1 MRHSKRLNLI
11 ALALA
16 ASALPHLAQA
26 AQPNPDRHIVKFAP
40 GKSAAARAALTR
52 AAARVA
58 LELPLHDAVAVELPA
73 AALAGLA
80 RNPNI
85 EYVEPDVVRHPMQ
98 LSSQIERI
106 PYGIPMV
113 QADMVPDTLAGNRK
127 ICIIDSGYDRGHE
140 DLGAGS
146 NVTGEFDSGTGWWY
160 TDENHHGTHVAGTVA
175 AIFNGLGVVGVAPNK
190 LLKLHI
196 VKVFGADGWAYSSTL
211 TAAVDKCA
219 AAGANVISM
228 SLGGGASSR
237 TEIAAFDK
245 YYKRAGNSI
254 LSIAAAGNA
263 GNTRVSYPAGYANVV
278 SVAAVD
284 ENRAWATFSQYNK
297 DVELAAPGVA
307 VLSTVPMGTGRK
319 SSLSVDRIYV
329 SAAMDGS
336 PVGSSVTGA
345 TLVDCGTGA
354 AACIAAVGSK
364 VCLIERGTNTFAE
377 KVQNCHAGGGSAAV
391 IYNNVAGMLYG
402 TVDGGGTTIPSVGV
416 SDLDGAIL
424 KTKTGN
430 GATAA
435 VNATNYA
442 YFDGTSMATPHVS
455 AVAALVWSYRPTC
468 SAATLRSA
476 LTATAMDLGAAGRDT
491 RFGFGLVQA
500 LAAKN
505 RLTSA
510 AVSCP

>member
-85 EYVEPDVVRHPMQ
+85 EYVEPDVVRYPMQ
-98 LSSQIERI
+98 FSSQIERI

-113 QADMVPDTLAGNRK
+113 QADKVPDTLAGNRK

-263 GNTRVSYPAGYANVV
+263 GNTQVSYPAGYANVV

-319 SSLSVDRIYV
+319 SSLSVDRIYA

-336 PVGSSVTGA
+336 PVGSSVGA

-354 AACIAAVGSK
+354 AACIAAEGSK

-455 AVAALVWSYRPTC
+455 AVAALVWSHKTGC
-468 SAATLRSA
+468 SAATVRNVLN
-476 LTATAMDLGAAGRDT
+476 ATASDILPAGRDNKT
-491 RFGFGLVQA
+491 GFGLVQA
-500 LAAKN
+500 RAATDRLLATA
-505 RLTSA
+505 
-510 AVSCP
+510 CP

>member
-1 MRHSKRLNLI
+1 MRHSKCLNLV

-85 EYVEPDVVRHPMQ
+85 EYVEPDVVRYPMQ
-98 LSSQIERI
+98 FSSQIERI

-113 QADMVPDTLAGNRK
+113 QADKVPDTLAGNRK

-263 GNTRVSYPAGYANVV
+263 GNTQVSYPAGYANVV

-319 SSLSVDRIYV
+319 SSLSVDRIYA

-336 PVGSSVTGA
+336 PVGSSVGA

-354 AACIAAVGSK
+354 AACIAAEGSK

-455 AVAALVWSYRPTC
+455 AVAALVWSHKTGC
-468 SAATLRSA
+468 SAATVRNVLN
-476 LTATAMDLGAAGRDT
+476 ATASDILPAGRDNKT
-491 RFGFGLVQA
+491 GFGLVQA
-500 LAAKN
+500 RAATDRLLATA
-505 RLTSA
+505 
-510 AVSCP
+510 CP